1 MLNNSLQMLA
11 RSHGAVS
18 WLRQMAHDQEV
29 VGSNPGI
36 VCWMGV
42 SYYVKEKLKI
52 KVPNGAHQKNI
63 LKKWF
68 TNVKE

>member
-1 MLNNSLQMLA
+1 
-11 RSHGAVS
+11 
-18 WLRQMAHDQEV
+18 MAHDQEV

-68 TNVKE
+68 TNVKEC

>member
-1 MLNNSLQMLA
+1 MLDGCKQFA
-11 RSHGAVS
+11 
-18 WLRQMAHDQEV
+18 
-29 VGSNPGI
+29 
-36 VCWMGV
+36 